1 MFEDDLNIIQTPRI
15 KHLWDVTNLIDVMII
30 LLIFLIGTTTF
41 SKLGIPLNQPTSSQA
56 VTTPS
61 PVIEF
66 DVDSSGL
73 VYFQGKSLDENGV
86 RTLIVAAMD
95 KDQSTTVRINTDKS
109 TQTQSLFKVLDWC
122 RDSGAGKFSF
132 GAIKK

>member
-1 MFEDDLNIIQTPRI
+1 MFEDDLNIVQTPRI

-41 SKLGIPLNQPTSSQA
+41 SKMGIPLNQPASSQA

-61 PVIEF
+61 PVLEF
-66 DVDSSGL
+66 DVDSSGT
-73 VYFQGKSLDENGV
+73 VYFQGNPIDEVSV
-86 RTLIVAAMD
+86 RDAITTALA
-95 KDQSTTVRINTDKS
+95 KDPTTTVRINTDRS

-122 RDSGAGKFSF
+122 RDSGASKFSF

>member
-1 MFEDDLNIIQTPRI
+1 MFEDDLNIVQTPRI

-41 SKLGIPLNQPTSSQA
+41 SKLGIPLNQPASSHA

-61 PVIEF
+61 PVLEF

-73 VYFQGKSLDENGV
+73 VYVQGKPVDEPLV
-86 RTLIVAAMD
+86 RNAVTGAMA
-95 KDQSTTVRINTDKS
+95 KDPATTVRINTDQS

-122 RDSGAGKFSF
+122 RDSGAAKFSF